1 MPEDL
6 ATADT
11 AALFAE
17 LRRRTETDPAAMRA
31 VASLGAIVEP
41 GPLGLHDA
49 MLGGWYN
56 PETHELAPGFPV
68 GADDTVLDVGCG
80 DGGALNFCATEGA
93 ALILADIDPATLDRA
108 RTWLASS
115 SARILGA
122 HVTDANPLPLP
133 DASASRVVCTEVLE
147 HVDDPAAVL
156 GELVRVARPGAL
168 FLLTVPDPVQQGLQQ
183 HLAPASYFRK
193 PNHIHIFEREAFATL
208 VQSAGLAIERRYT
221 KGFYW
226 AVWWLLF
233 WQCNVALEDASRHP
247 ILNNWARTWASVL
260 GTEDGLKTKQL
271 LDRFLPDSQV
281 IIARK
286 IS

>member
-1 MPEDL
+1 
-6 ATADT
+6 
-11 AALFAE
+11 
-17 LRRRTETDPAAMRA
+17 
-31 VASLGAIVEP
+31 
-41 GPLGLHDA
+41 
-49 MLGGWYN
+49 
-56 PETHELAPGFPV
+56 
-68 GADDTVLDVGCG
+68 
-80 DGGALNFCATEGA
+80 
-93 ALILADIDPATLDRA
+93 LDRA

-133 DASASRVVCTEVLE
+133 DASASRIVCTEVLE